1 MNERVVILRAYEV
14 TGRQPDEY
22 RVLIDRLWPRGR
34 TRDSLDF
41 DEWAK
46 DVAPSAEL
54 RRWYAH
60 DVARF
65 AEFAQRYCDEMAL
78 APGAAIVARLQ
89 KLSKSRRL
97 VLFTATRDVEHSS
110 AEVLRHAIVSAT

>member
-1 MNERVVILRAYEV
+1 MNEPIVILRAYQAA
-14 TGRQPDEY
+14 GRQPDEY
-22 RVLIDRLWPRGR
+22 RILIDRLWPRGR
-34 TRDSLDF
+34 TRGSLDF

-65 AEFAQRYCDEMAL
+65 AKFAQRYCDEMAL

-89 KLSKSRRL
+89 KLSKSR
-97 VLFTATRDVEHSS
+97 
-110 AEVLRHAIVSAT
+110 